1 MELRTY
7 LEILWR
13 RRWVVVVTFAVT
25 VTIVV
30 IGTVRAT
37 PVYVTSTTL
46 RIATSTVGS
55 VNWVDYDVWYAERLL
70 NTYAEIATSGPVL
83 AELQQ
88 RVGLDEPP
96 QVEAEA
102 LPNTELIRITVQ
114 DPSPVRASEAANTL
128 AEILIAYSRQQ
139 DTQDRK
145 AIIDILDEQLTQLE
159 DELTQAR
166 QEFDSLVVQNP
177 GNSQRIAAA
186 SRSIELRE
194 EAYLRLLERYEQARV
209 REVLQVNV
217 LSVIEPA
224 VIPQTPSKPRRE
236 LNIALGAMVGLGG
249 GVGLAFLFDILK
261 VALCTMS
268 SKVGDE

>member
-46 RIATSTVGS
+46 RVATPTVGS

-70 NTYAEIATSGPVL
+70 NTYARIATSGPVL
-83 AELQQ
+83 ANVQ
-88 RVGLDEPP
+88 RQLDLDEPP
-96 QVEAEA
+96 HVEAEV
-102 LPNTELIRITVQ
+102 LVDTELMQITV
-114 DPSPVRASEAANTL
+114 SGANPVMVMEAANVL
-128 AEILIAYSRQQ
+128 AEILIAHTKEQ
-139 DTQDRK
+139 DTRDGK
-145 AIIDILDEQLTQLE
+145 PIIDILDEQLTQLE

-177 GNSQRIAAA
+177 GNSERIAAA
-186 SRSIELRE
+186 SGSIELRE
-194 EAYLRLLERYEQARV
+194 ETYLRLLERYEQARV

-224 VIPQTPSKPRRE
+224 VIPQAPSKPRRE
-236 LNIALGAMVGLGG
+236 LNIALGAMVGLGA
-249 GVGLAFLFDILK
+249 GVGLAFLFHILN

>member
-13 RRWVVVVTFAVT
+13 RRWVVVVTVAVT

-30 IGTVRAT
+30 IGTVRTT

-46 RIATSTVGS
+46 RVATATVGS

-102 LPNTELIRITVQ
+102 LPNTELIRITVKG
-114 DPSPVRASEAANTL
+114 PSPVLASEAANTL
-128 AEILIAYSRQQ
+128 AEILIAYSREQ
-139 DTQDRK
+139 DAQDRE
-145 AIIDILDEQLTQLE
+145 AIIDILDERLTELE
-159 DELTQAR
+159 EELTQAQ

-177 GNSQRIAAA
+177 GNSQRTAAA
-186 SRSIELRE
+186 SRSIELKE
-194 EAYLRLLERYEQARV
+194 ETYLRLLEQYEQARI
-209 REVLQVNV
+209 REAIQVNV
-217 LSVIEPA
+217 FSVIEPA

-236 LNIALGAMVGLGG
+236 LNIALGVMVGLGG
-249 GVGLAFLFDILK
+249 GVGLAFLFDVLSI
-261 VALCTMS
+261 ALRTTS
-268 SKVGDE
+268 RKAGDE